1 MKKKNY
7 KKIGILGGSF
17 DPPHYGHVEISKIA
31 IKKFKLKKV
40 IWIAT
45 KKNPLKTN
53 AKYNLK
59 TRIDLSKK
67 ILKKQ
72 KKIISISTNKI
83 LSSKNTYNLLK
94 YLKNKHKKVKFVFL
108 MGADNLI
115 NLHKWNKW
123 KKIPTM
129 AKIAVFS
136 RPTFSKRA
144 LQSVAS
150 KKLGKKDWIYV
161 NFTKLNISSSKI
173 KKI

>member
-94 YLKNKHKKVKFVFL
+94 RTSSLFNTSTSYWETESLYGICDIFYMKITKSLRNCHFLKTLKNC
-108 MGADNLI
+108 
-115 NLHKWNKW
+115 
-123 KKIPTM
+123 
-129 AKIAVFS
+129 
-136 RPTFSKRA
+136 
-144 LQSVAS
+144 
-150 KKLGKKDWIYV
+150 
-161 NFTKLNISSSKI
+161 
-173 KKI
+173 